1 MHCPVQRVRG
11 RAFLEFFPFFF
22 FSTRFIDPRG
32 SRKVFPSKGG
42 NDRGKGMEKRRR
54 QVRKVTCRKTFPPSI
69 GARRNRALEK
79 ARVEIGGEKGKRRW
93 GRISSV

>member
-1 MHCPVQRVRG
+1 
-11 RAFLEFFPFFF
+11 
-22 FSTRFIDPRG
+22 
-32 SRKVFPSKGG
+32 
-42 NDRGKGMEKRRR
+42 MEKRRR

-79 ARVEIGGEKGKRRW
+79 ARVEIGGEKEKRRW

>member
-1 MHCPVQRVRG
+1 
-11 RAFLEFFPFFF
+11 
-22 FSTRFIDPRG
+22 
-32 SRKVFPSKGG
+32 
-42 NDRGKGMEKRRR
+42 MEKRRR
-54 QVRKVTCRKTFPPSI
+54 EVRKVTCRKTFPPSI